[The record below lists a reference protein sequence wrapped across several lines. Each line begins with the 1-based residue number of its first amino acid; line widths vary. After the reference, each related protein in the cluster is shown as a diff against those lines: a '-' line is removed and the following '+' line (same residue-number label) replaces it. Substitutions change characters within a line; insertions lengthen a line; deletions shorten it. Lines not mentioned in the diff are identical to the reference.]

1 MNSII
6 HLFYLRSYSHLVV
19 ADGIIK
25 HKGLPLDSVFFV
37 LFRGVKLPPCYEKNL
52 LYDESGILN
61 WRKFFMQNYFKLNR
75 LFKDKKV
82 CCYLPFQGEF
92 PVIKFFDEYVFFE
105 EGISAYDA
113 SFDYTRF
120 NKKKY
125 FKLLVK
131 YTLIRPFIRKNLI
144 GLYNGRENGS
154 PFSFECTLVGL
165 TKESYKNVTID
176 KCKREIISFS
186 GNPLNVSSIKDS
198 VIIVMDSTRAS
209 DRMDSAD
216 IYLRTLSNALK
227 NLKFESRK
235 FYLKLHP
242 DNFRDME
249 AALDMIK
256 NYIGFIDYSVIDESL
271 ENIALSNQNNIF
283 IGNHSTILFYAPIFG
298 SSNKSISF
306 MRIQAEQ
313 DKLYSRFLQRWGGVE
328 GYISLFKDKIEF
340 L

>member
-6 HLFYLRSYSHLVV
+6 HLFYLRSYSHLIV

-25 HKGLPLDSVFFV
+25 QKGLPLDSVYFV

-52 LYDESGILN
+52 LYDESGIVN

-82 CCYLPFQGEF
+82 CGYLPFQGEF

-105 EGISAYDA
+105 EGISAYDV

-120 NKKKY
+120 NKKLY
-125 FKLLVK
+125 LKLLVQ
-131 YTLIRPFIRKNLI
+131 YALIRPFVKKNLI
-144 GLYNGRENGS
+144 GLYNGRLNGS

-165 TKESYKNVTID
+165 TKESYKNVTIE
-176 KCKREIISFS
+176 KCKREII
-186 GNPLNVSSIKDS
+186 NITAKPLNPSGIKDS

-216 IYLRTLSNALK
+216 GYLRILSNVLK
-227 NLKFESRK
+227 KIKFESRK
-235 FYLKLHP
+235 VYLKLHP

-249 AALDMIK
+249 VALDMIR
-256 NYIGFIDYSVIDESL
+256 NYIGFVDFSVIDESL
-271 ENIALSNQNNIF
+271 EDIAQSNQNNIF
-283 IGNHSTILFYAPIFG
+283 IGNHSTILFYAPILG

-313 DKLYSRFLQRWGGVE
+313 DKGYLKFLQRWGGVE
-328 GYISLFKDKIEF
+328 GYMSLFKDKIEF